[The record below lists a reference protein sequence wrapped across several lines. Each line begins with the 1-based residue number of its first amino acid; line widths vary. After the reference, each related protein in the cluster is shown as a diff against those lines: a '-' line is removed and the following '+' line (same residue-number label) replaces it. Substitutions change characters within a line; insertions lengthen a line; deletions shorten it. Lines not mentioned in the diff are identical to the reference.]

1 MYNFKS
7 WEKDIPIIPPTGDFL
22 SRDRVLTYFQMTDVI
37 MPVNRG
43 RLIHLNMEV
52 GGLTVWLG
60 KEQKTNSVDLN

>member
-1 MYNFKS
+1 
-7 WEKDIPIIPPTGDFL
+7 
-22 SRDRVLTYFQMTDVI
+22 

-60 KEQKTNSVDLN
+60 KVQKTNSVDLN